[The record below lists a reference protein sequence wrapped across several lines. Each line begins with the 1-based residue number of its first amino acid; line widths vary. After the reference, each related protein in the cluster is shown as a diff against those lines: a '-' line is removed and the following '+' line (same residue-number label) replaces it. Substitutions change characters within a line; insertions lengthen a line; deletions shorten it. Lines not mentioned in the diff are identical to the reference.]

1 MASVA
6 VSALK
11 VPYALCLTGV
21 QKLLN
26 VLPFSGTRASR
37 NARTYLY
44 KTSEQ
49 AQTEFAPSPSLFG
62 AFQVGDLV
70 QDALFGLAANVLTL
84 RILTPKYLGNVTS
97 SIAKTSKEA
106 VRTVVPR
113 AARRLMVER
122 LRNAFAVIG
131 FVNQVDAP
139 SQFSPDGPYPLAETI
154 AKGYDK
160 GDYQAL
166 WAIEG
171 TGERYADAF
180 LAAGN
185 PFTGILRT
193 GAGAD
198 LPDKSL
204 LMMHAGI
211 GIAFAKEAMRSITPY
226 SSGAEIRDAL
236 QRFIDRSLENSR
248 PGYEGAT
255 LESLGLV
262 TRTWYGQMVQLATD
276 QLRQID
282 PVYAEYF
289 WRGAGRAMFFTP
301 LNMMP
306 GFSPFD
312 SAEQEPPD
320 EVARLNARAGVS
332 WAFNLVNLR
341 QPEISA
347 NLMGRKSAEI
357 FANDGF
363 MNGLLSTFVMA
374 TDMIPGDPWVAR
386 FCAYQPNVNDSAAVS
401 AWSTHIGAD
410 LAARIDLY
418 RKTLKE
424 HNKLGEIFRY
434 HELPKTVA
442 EWNSAARV

>member
-11 VPYALCLTGV
+11 VPYALSLTGL

-26 VLPFSGTRASR
+26 VLPFSGTKASR

-49 AQTEFAPSPSLFG
+49 AQTEFAPNPSLFG
-62 AFQVGDLV
+62 AFQVGDLA
-70 QDALFGLAANVLTL
+70 QDALFGFAGSVLTL
-84 RILTPKYLGNVTS
+84 KVLSPKYIGNVTS

-106 VRTVVPR
+106 VQTLAPR
-113 AARRLMVER
+113 EARRLMVER
-122 LRNAFAVIG
+122 LQNAFTVIG

-139 SQFSPDGPYPLAETI
+139 SEFSPDGTYPMAETI

-160 GDYQAL
+160 GDYQSL

-180 LAAGN
+180 LTAGN

-198 LPDKSL
+198 VPDKSL

-211 GIAFAKEAMRSITPY
+211 GIAFAKEAMKSITPY
-226 SSGAEIRDAL
+226 SSGSEIRDAL
-236 QRFIDRSLENSR
+236 KRFIDRCLDNSR

-262 TRTWYGQMVQLATD
+262 TRTWYGQMVRLAPD
-276 QLRQID
+276 QLREID

-312 SAEQEPPD
+312 SAEEEPPD

-347 NLMGRKSAEI
+347 NLMGRKSAQI

-374 TDMIPGDPWVAR
+374 TDMIPEDPWVAR
-386 FCAYQPNVNDSAAVS
+386 FCAYEPNPGDSAAVS
-401 AWSTHIGAD
+401 AWNTHIGAD

-424 HNKLGEIFRY
+424 HNILGQVFRY
-434 HELPKTVA
+434 QQLPKLVA
-442 EWNSAARV
+442 ELNSAAHV

>member
-1 MASVA
+1 MASLA
-6 VSALK
+6 ISALK
-11 VPYALCLTGV
+11 VPYALSLTGL

-26 VLPFSGTRASR
+26 VLPFSGAKASR
-37 NARTYLY
+37 NARSYLY

-49 AQTEFAPSPSLFG
+49 AQTEFASNPSLFG
-62 AFQVGDLV
+62 AFQIGDLA
-70 QDALFGLAANVLTL
+70 QNALFGLAGNVLTL
-84 RILTPKYLGNVTS
+84 KILTPKYIGSVTS
-97 SIAKTSKEA
+97 SMAKTSKEA
-106 VRTVVPR
+106 LQTVVPR
-113 AARRLMVER
+113 EARRLMTER
-122 LRNAFAVIG
+122 LQNAFAVIG

-139 SQFSPDGPYPLAETI
+139 SRFSSDGTYPLAETI
-154 AKGYDK
+154 ARGYDK
-160 GDYQAL
+160 GDYQSL

-180 LAAGN
+180 LAAAD

-226 SSGAEIRDAL
+226 SSSGQIRDAL
-236 QRFIDRSLENSR
+236 KRFIDRSLENSR

-262 TRTWYGQMVQLATD
+262 ARTWYGQIVRLVSEH
-276 QLRQID
+276 LRDID
-282 PVYAEYF
+282 PVYGEYF
-289 WRGAGRAMFFTP
+289 WRGAGRSMFFTP

-306 GFSPFD
+306 GFSPWD
-312 SAEQEPPD
+312 SAEKEPPD
-320 EVARLNARAGVS
+320 EVARMNARAGVS

-347 NLMGRKSAEI
+347 NLIGRKGAEI

-363 MNGLLSTFVMA
+363 MNGLFSAFVMA

-386 FCAYQPNVNDSAAVS
+386 FCAYQPGPEDPAAVN
-401 AWSTHIGAD
+401 AWNTHIGGD

-418 RKTLKE
+418 RSTLKE
-424 HNKLGEIFRY
+424 HNN
-434 HELPKTVA
+434 V
-442 EWNSAARV
+442 SD